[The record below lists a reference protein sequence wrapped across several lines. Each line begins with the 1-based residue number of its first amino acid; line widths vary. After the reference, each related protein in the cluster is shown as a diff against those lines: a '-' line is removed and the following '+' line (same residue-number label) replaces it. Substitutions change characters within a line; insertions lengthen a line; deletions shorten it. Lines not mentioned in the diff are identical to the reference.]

1 MFCKPSHLAALFL
14 SACLSTLTPAVASTL
29 DAAQRTHAFTIASKA
44 LDEER
49 TVYVRAPSEG
59 GFGGTYP
66 VVYVLD
72 AEWNFEYVAA
82 YIENL
87 VENGAYPPMVV
98 TGIVNVNRNRDYV
111 PRADRHFPHT
121 GEADRFLDFVA
132 TEWIPRVEERFA
144 GSGRRVLV
152 GHSFGGVF
160 TLHTLFT
167 RPGLFDAYLAMGSS
181 AWIADRVLFDGA
193 EALFESGAN
202 PNPFVWMAVGE
213 NDGGPTIPSGK
224 DLAAL
229 FELKAPASLEW
240 TFSITPRT
248 DHFTNFISG
257 THAAFMALF
266 PSFGFD
272 RELTTRARLQ
282 GAAGVDA
289 WFAEK
294 ESSLG
299 WRFQPAWF
307 DLGVTALTLA
317 REPATAEAARSVT
330 AQLRRYFPDNAFIA
344 FYSATVY
351 EQSGMLAEALA
362 EAERA
367 ITLAEERRLDPNEL
381 QIETLESSR
390 QRIREAIAANAS
402 S

>member
-1 MFCKPSHLAALFL
+1 MFCKPNRLAAVFL
-14 SACLSTLTPAVASTL
+14 SVCLSTLTPAAASTL
-29 DAAQRTHAFTIASKA
+29 DPGERTHQFTIASTA
-44 LDEER
+44 LGEER
-49 TVYVRAPSEG
+49 TVYVRTPSEAAPG
-59 GFGGTYP
+59 GRYP

-82 YIENL
+82 YVDNL
-87 VENGAYPPMVV
+87 VGNGAYPPMVV

-111 PRADRHFPHT
+111 PRADPHFPHT

-132 TEWIPRVEERFA
+132 SEWVPQVEERFA
-144 GSGRRVLV
+144 GSGQRVLV

-167 RPGLFDAYLAMGSS
+167 RPELFDAYLAMGSS
-181 AWIADRVLFDGA
+181 AWIADRVLFEEA
-193 EALFESGAN
+193 EALFDSDAK
-202 PNPFVWMAVGE
+202 PDAFVWMAVGE

-240 TFSITPRT
+240 TFTVTPRT

-272 RELTTRARLQ
+272 AELAARARLQ

-294 ESSLG
+294 EASLG

-307 DLGVTALTLA
+307 DLGVTAMSLV
-317 REPATAEAARSVT
+317 REPASAEAARSLT

-344 FYSATVY
+344 LYSATVY
-351 EQSGMLAEALA
+351 ERSGMLAEALA
-362 EAERA
+362 EADRA
-367 ITLAEERRLDPNEL
+367 IALAEEQRLDPNEL
-381 QIETLESSR
+381 QIDTLKASR
-390 QRIREAIAANAS
+390 ERIREALRAL
-402 S
+402 